1 MPMCTPTAVT
11 WAQGPFAR
19 AMYGKNLA
27 CCINRHHGRRC
38 RGTTHTAVLTRY
50 FVSVWV
56 SIINV
61 MLSPFSKIR
70 PRALRVPFFM
80 STSSAASRTKF
91 MYSSKPCGTNT
102 YKAAPRNHACERNR
116 TIKRHT
122 AGKCKQ
128 HRAWPHTYNDAP
140 FHTDAGLF
148 VQPDLDAGFLDTHG

>member
-102 YKAAPRNHACERNR
+102 
-116 TIKRHT
+116 
-122 AGKCKQ
+122 
-128 HRAWPHTYNDAP
+128 
-140 FHTDAGLF
+140 
-148 VQPDLDAGFLDTHG
+148 